1 LQTDIDNQ
9 TWKALFISRE
19 SNFVDGNNTRLAK
32 QFVIT
37 TCEQLNFINKKVTP
51 ENDVCRN
58 AQRISYGEREKKIVV
73 IRKIFYSQ
81 LSNGH
86 PSREFMYVCAR
97 ADKMFLK
104 TRSRG
109 MDIDKVIANVRLV
122 PIVKT
127 LVLRDVPFW
136 ND

>member
-1 LQTDIDNQ
+1 MTFAEMHNGFHAG
-9 TWKALFISRE
+9 K
-19 SNFVDGNNTRLAK
+19 GK
-32 QFVIT
+32 
-37 TCEQLNFINKKVTP
+37 
-51 ENDVCRN
+51 
-58 AQRISYGEREKKIVV
+58 
-73 IRKIFYSQ
+73 RKLSLLGIFYSQ

-97 ADKMFLK
+97 ADKMFFK

-122 PIVKT
+122 PIVKM

-136 ND
+136 DD

>member
-9 TWKALFISRE
+9 TWKALFIARE
-19 SNFVDGNNTRLAK
+19 TNFVDGNNTRLAK

-37 TCEQLNFINKKVTP
+37 TCEQLNFISRKVTP
-51 ENDVCRN
+51 ENDVCGLC
-58 AQRISYGEREKKIVV
+58 A
-73 IRKIFYSQ
+73 RKGRRKLSLLDIFYSQ

-109 MDIDKVIANVRLV
+109 MGIDKVIANVRLV
-122 PIVKT
+122 PIVKM
-127 LVLRDVPFW
+127 LVLRYVLFW
-136 ND
+136 DD